1 MASKDVIFAD
11 DHAVFREGLLHFFQQ
26 HFPDDRCREANN
38 GKHLLQLVQ
47 QQAPDLIILD
57 LYMPEMDGIEVA
69 KQLTRSFSSI
79 KILVL
84 TFFTDTVFL
93 EELLQIG
100 VNGILNKDAER
111 KELAEAIIKV
121 RDGGN
126 YYNQTTSEMMHQK
139 LKRDYQALHDF
150 RIYERFNPKEI
161 QILKLLCEEKTTRE
175 IARVI
180 QMKSRT
186 VENYRRSLL
195 EKTGAKNS
203 IGLIRFAIK
212 AKILE
217 P

>member
-1 MASKDVIFAD
+1 MASKNVIIAD
-11 DHAVFREGLLHFFQQ
+11 DHAVFREGLLHLFRQ
-26 HFPDDRCREANN
+26 HFPDDQCREATD
-38 GKHLLQLVQ
+38 GKHLLRLIQ
-47 QQAPDLIILD
+47 QEVPDLIILD

-126 YYNQTTSEMMHQK
+126 YYNQKTSEMMHQK
-139 LKRDYQALHDF
+139 LKRDYQVLHDF

-180 QMKSRT
+180 KMKSRT